1 MNETVKI
8 SASPKYDSNGNC
20 YYELEIPTGGE
31 NSINATLSC
40 ETIIPSGCS
49 LDLFT
54 FLLNEV
60 DSSIDPDLHLV
71 YLLDRGVAFP
81 KSILCCPSCGPYF
94 IGSIDAAEKLLEGFS
109 NCAECCISAKAN
121 EQMTLQLQETLASYG
136 LEQNYP
142 CDNDFTSKINALLS
156 EMNSNPDKTYDV
168 NDFLDKGVI
177 EYGSLNAD
185 LSSSINKLRDFL
197 YSADFD
203 ETEDV
208 IFNTIIEK
216 GLVLHCTQYW
226 TIVASVET
234 FLKYAEALGLCIQRP
249 N

>member
-71 YLLDRGVAFP
+71 YLLDRGVVFP

-109 NCAECCISAKAN
+109 NCAECCISVIN
-121 EQMTLQLQETLASYG
+121 TSE
-136 LEQNYP
+136 NYT
-142 CDNDFTSKINALLS
+142 CDNDFIPKINALLS
-156 EMNSNPDKTYDV
+156 EMNSNPGKTYDTEY
-168 NDFLDKGVI
+168 FLDKGIV

>member
-1 MNETVKI
+1 MSEPVKI

-71 YLLDRGVAFP
+71 YLLDRGVVFP

-94 IGSIDAAEKLLEGFS
+94 IGSIDAFEKFAEGFS
-109 NCAECCISAKAN
+109 SCAECCISVKAN
-121 EQMTLQLQETLASYG
+121 ELVV
-136 LEQNYP
+136 NDP
-142 CDNDFTSKINALLS
+142 CNNDFTSEINALLS
-156 EMNSNPDKTYDV
+156 EMNSNPGKTYDTD
-168 NDFLDKGVI
+168 DFLEKGVI
-177 EYGSLNAD
+177 EFGSLNAD

-234 FLKYAEALGLCIQRP
+234 FLKYSEAVGLCIQRP